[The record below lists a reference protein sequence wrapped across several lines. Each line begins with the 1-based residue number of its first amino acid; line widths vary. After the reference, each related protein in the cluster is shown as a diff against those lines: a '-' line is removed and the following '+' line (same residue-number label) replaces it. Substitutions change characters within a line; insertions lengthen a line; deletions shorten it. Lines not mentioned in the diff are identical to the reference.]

1 MTQTTVSENA
11 ARSILLVAH
20 TGRHDSLEAVST
32 ACQQLDA
39 AGVTPVLS
47 GEDASTIIEFDSNL
61 DRVPILGVN
70 AGFEQLELAIVLGG
84 DGTILRAA
92 EIVRGASIPVLGVN
106 VGHMGFLAESERDD
120 LPDTIAKALNRRYT
134 VEARMALSVAV
145 SIGGK
150 PILDD
155 WALND
160 VSVEKASRGRM
171 VEVVVEVDGRP
182 ASTFGGDGVVMSTP
196 TGSTAYS
203 FSAGGPIVWPS
214 LEALLLVPL
223 NAHALFARPLVVGAD
238 SVLAVEL
245 LDRMPSPAVLWCDGR
260 RAHDLPTGARI
271 EVRQSDTPIH
281 LARLTQAPF
290 TDRLVRKFA
299 LPVEGWRGPAGR
311 D

>member
-1 MTQTTVSENA
+1 MTPIDESVAS
-11 ARSILLVAH
+11 ARMILLVAH
-20 TGRHDSLEAVST
+20 TGRRDSLEAIST
-32 ACQQLDA
+32 ACRQLTA

-47 GEDASTIIEFDSNL
+47 HEDTREIVAFNRSLGT
-61 DRVPILGVN
+61 VPVLGVD
-70 AGFEQLELAIVLGG
+70 AAIEQLELVIVLGG

-92 EIVRGASIPVLGVN
+92 EIVRGAAVPVLGVN

-120 LPDTIAKALNRRYT
+120 LADTITKALSRNYT
-134 VEARMALSVAV
+134 VEARMALSVSVAV
-145 SIGGK
+145 GGQ
-150 PILDD
+150 PFLDD

-171 VEVVVEVDGRP
+171 VEVVIEVDGRP
-182 ASTFGGDGVVMSTP
+182 ASSFGCDGVVMSTP

-203 FSAGGPIVWPS
+203 FSAGGPIVWPT
-214 LEALLLVPL
+214 LEALLMVPL

-245 LDRMPSPAVLWCDGR
+245 LDRTPSPAVLWCDGR
-260 RAHDLPTGARI
+260 RTHDLPQGARI
-271 EVRQSDTPIH
+271 EVRRSEVPVY
-281 LARLTQAPF
+281 LARLTHGPF

-299 LPVEGWRGPAGR
+299 LPVDGWRGPVGR